1 MGPWC
6 VLRRWTQSLPSV
18 LACCPVFGPLLTPF
32 VMLAFLLFL
41 ELLRS
46 SSFEF
51 CRCHFLCPRLEP
63 HSVWLELSYV
73 SGFCFK
79 CHPVQLVPPLLS
91 RI

>member
-6 VLRRWTQSLPSV
+6 VLRRWPQSLPSV

-51 CRCHFLCPRLEP
+51 CRCQFPLPEAGAPFCVAGAFLR
-63 HSVWLELSYV
+63 VW
-73 SGFCFK
+73 F
-79 CHPVQLVPPLLS
+79 LL
-91 RI
+91 